1 MSEVSVQFYE
11 TWLYVVSDHKKTET
25 VKNWLASS
33 LSSSDASFSDV
44 NKATTRKSKL
54 PKPRMSENF
63 NPRLSSGYAVFSD
76 VGKGCR

>member
-25 VKNWLASS
+25 VKNWLAS

-44 NKATTRKSKL
+44 NKATTRKSKGQNQECQKISIPGCPL
-54 PKPRMSENF
+54 VM
-63 NPRLSSGYAVFSD
+63 LSFQM
-76 VGKGCR
+76 